1 MMLQKGQKTDVVSV
15 LVRLEF
21 GDRIVGETAKVECS
35 ADQET
40 AVNHSVSLPV
50 AVDDAVIVDEIA
62 SKPLL
67 CMLPLARHLLF
78 F

>member
-1 MMLQKGQKTDVVSV
+1 MRVLQKGQKADVVSV

-21 GDRIVGETAKVECS
+21 ADRVVGESAKVECS

-40 AVNHSVSLPV
+40 AVNYSASLPV
-50 AVDDAVIVDEIA
+50 AADDAVLVDELA

-67 CMLPLARHLLF
+67 CMMMPPLTRY
-78 F
+78 